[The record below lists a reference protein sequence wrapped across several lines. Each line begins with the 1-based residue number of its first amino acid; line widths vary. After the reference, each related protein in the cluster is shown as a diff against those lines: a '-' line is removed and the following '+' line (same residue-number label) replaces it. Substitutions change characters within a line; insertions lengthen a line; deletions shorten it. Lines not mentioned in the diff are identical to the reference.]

1 MSLLVDAFSVGN
13 SLLHQEQHINMEKR
27 FNKESWD

>member
-13 SLLHQEQHINMEKR
+13 PLLHQEQHIYMEKR

>member
-13 SLLHQEQHINMEKR
+13 PLLNQEQHICMEKR